1 MAILEKY
8 WPEILDVVR
17 QKVPQQTFNTWF
29 LPLQPQNT
37 ENGAYR
43 VACPNHFFMDWFS
56 EHHLSVLNEAG
67 SFYFG
72 QKVLF
77 SLDVVESF
85 NSSAQELLSNLLNET
100 ENEQED
106 TLSPEELNAAQAADG
121 ALPWNTSPFSAAA
134 LLSNTAL
141 NPALPSG
148 SLSEPFRHSTS
159 GSVRSNMTPAR
170 PGDQD
175 TFPRNGGT
183 AMPAARPAP
192 QRRPTAPPVSG
203 SPASNLNIDYTF
215 ENFVIG
221 SGTEL
226 AFAAATAIANNP
238 GTHFNPLFI
247 HGGTGLGKTHLM
259 QAIGNQISRQHP
271 QKKVCYVTTEQFTN
285 DLIGSIRDNRTPD
298 FKLKYRSVDVLL
310 VDDVAFLAGK
320 ESTQEEFFHT
330 FNTLYDLKKQIVL
343 TSDRSPKEI
352 TTLEERLRSRFEW
365 GLITDIQPPN
375 LETRIAILKR
385 KIDVNNIY
393 IADDVV
399 TYIADNVTD
408 NIRRLEG
415 ALIRLLAFASLT
427 GREMTLEMAN
437 EALFSYFQGH
447 STGPV
452 KIADVM
458 STVAD
463 AHDMTVDQLKSKR
476 RTQDLARARQ
486 IAMYLARELTDAS
499 LNQIGMAFG
508 NRDHSTVSHAH
519 KKIKADMAGDPRFR
533 GFVRDI
539 QEGIQ
544 KAG

>member
-1 MAILEKY
+1 MANLDTY

-29 LPLQPQNT
+29 LPLQPDNRK
-37 ENGAYR
+37 NGAYG
-43 VACPNHFFMDWFS
+43 VSCPNHFFMDWFS

-67 SFYFG
+67 SAYFG
-72 QKVLF
+72 KNIIF
-77 SLDVVESF
+77 SLAVEKKTVVGSQDLLSDLLPGEF
-85 NSSAQELLSNLLNET
+85 QNTNSPAQNRPGSPGLSPGSGDLSSSSPQRAAVMDRELLPLDSH
-100 ENEQED
+100 
-106 TLSPEELNAAQAADG
+106 LSAP
-121 ALPWNTSPFSAAA
+121 
-134 LLSNTAL
+134 
-141 NPALPSG
+141 
-148 SLSEPFRHSTS
+148 
-159 GSVRSNMTPAR
+159 VRST
-170 PGDQD
+170 
-175 TFPRNGGT
+175 TI
-183 AMPAARPAP
+183 
-192 QRRPTAPPVSG
+192 
-203 SPASNLNIDYTF
+203 SNLNPDYTF
-215 ENFVIG
+215 GNFVIG
-221 SGTEL
+221 SGTDL
-226 AFAAATAIANNP
+226 VFAAATAIANNP
-238 GTHFNPLFI
+238 GSHFNPLFI

-259 QAIGNQISRQHP
+259 QAIGNEIGRQHP
-271 QKKVCYVTTEQFTN
+271 EKKICYVTAEHFMN

-330 FNTLYDLKKQIVL
+330 FNALYDVKKQIVL

-385 KIDVNNIY
+385 KIDVNKIY
-393 IADDVV
+393 ITDDVI
-399 TYIADNVTD
+399 TYIADNITD

-427 GREMTLEMAN
+427 GREISLEMAS
-437 EALFSYFQGH
+437 EVLSSFFQGS

-458 STVAD
+458 TVVAD
-463 AHDMTVDQLKSKR
+463 AHDVTVDQLKSKR

-486 IAMYLARELTDAS
+486 IAMYLAREMTGAS
-499 LNQIGMAFG
+499 LNQIGRAFG
-508 NRDHSTVSHAH
+508 GRDHSTVSHACQ
-519 KKIKADMAGDPRFR
+519 KIHGETKTDPRFR

-539 QEGIQ
+539 QDKIQ
-544 KAG
+544 NKK